1 MLSGSVR
8 FGHHCFGGEGSGEV
22 RIWERVT
29 CGFWR
34 KTQNLPPFFLSPYS
48 AKRENL
54 PPLILVILQGSLFM
68 EAVMVQRPL
77 GGGPSAISA
86 PLVLVAFLHTF
97 HTK

>member
-1 MLSGSVR
+1 M
-8 FGHHCFGGEGSGEV
+8 

-34 KTQNLPPFFLSPYS
+34 KMQNLPPFFLSPYG

-77 GGGPSAISA
+77 GGVPVPYL
-86 PLVLVAFLHTF
+86 PLLFWSRFCIRLTRNKSCRFIIASGVRKFCRP
-97 HTK
+97 